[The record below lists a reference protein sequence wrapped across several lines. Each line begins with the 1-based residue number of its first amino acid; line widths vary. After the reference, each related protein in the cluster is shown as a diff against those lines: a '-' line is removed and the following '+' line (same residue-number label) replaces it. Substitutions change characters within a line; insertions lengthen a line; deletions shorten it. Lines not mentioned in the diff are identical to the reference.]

1 MSDNFK
7 KNLDLALGN
16 AKRLSNKILIDG
28 KLISAKS
35 LNKIKV
41 VNPSTGEQIG
51 EAPQCDEHDVNTAV
65 ASAETAFHKWKKI
78 PARERG
84 KMMTAAARKLEERRD
99 EIETLLAL
107 DTGNALR
114 TQAKPETSASIELTH
129 MFAGLAGEIKG
140 EYYPANI
147 PNTIHYT
154 TKDPIGVV
162 CAIIPWNAPLF
173 LTVAKIAPAIVAG
186 NTVVLKTAEQAPFC
200 ALLICEILQ
209 QELPPG
215 VLNVISGYGEEC
227 GEPLIAHEKV
237 RKVTFTGSFSVGKII
252 ATKAAPKLCPVTL
265 ELGGKNPNI
274 IMSDA
279 DLEIAIPGVIDGMR
293 YTRQGQ
299 ACTAGSRV
307 YIHEK
312 IYDKVL
318 DGVVEKLSKLKMG
331 NALDETSDIGAII
344 SEEQLK
350 RTLYYMDIAKKNS
363 STKILHGGNQSKG
376 GEYKDGF
383 YYEPTLLSGLPLSS
397 PVCQEEVFGPVACAI
412 PFKNFD
418 EVIKSA
424 NDTQFGLSAV
434 LWTKDLSRA
443 LQFVDEIEAGF
454 VQVNQCVAPR
464 ANVSYGG
471 IKMSGLGKEY
481 AFDSM
486 MNHFTQSK
494 TVLIN
499 RGKSN
504 IDV

>member
-7 KNLDLALGN
+7 QNLDLALGN
-16 AKRLSNKILIDG
+16 TTRLSNKVLIDG
-28 KLISAKS
+28 KLTSAKS
-35 LNKIKV
+35 SKKIKV
-41 VNPSTGEQIG
+41 INPSTGEQIG
-51 EAPQCDEHDVNTAV
+51 EAPQCDKIDVDIAV
-65 ASAETAFHKWKKI
+65 SSAEVAFQKWKKI

-84 KMMTAAARKLEERRD
+84 KMMTAAARKLEERKN

-107 DTGNALR
+107 DTGNAIR
-114 TQAKPETSASIELTH
+114 TQAKPETAASIELTH

-140 EYYPANI
+140 ENYPPNI

-200 ALLICEILQ
+200 ALLVCEILQ

-252 ATKAAPKLCPVTL
+252 ASKAAPKLCPVTL

-318 DGVVEKLSKLKMG
+318 NGAVEKLSKLKMG
-331 NALDETSDIGAII
+331 NALDESSDIGAII

-376 GEYKDGF
+376 GEYENGF
-383 YYEPTLLSGLPLSS
+383 YYEPTLLSGLPVSS
-397 PVCQEEVFGPVACAI
+397 PVCQEEVFGPVAL
-412 PFKNFD
+412 PFLLK
-418 EVIKSA
+418 
-424 NDTQFGLSAV
+424 V
-434 LWTKDLSRA
+434 LMKL
-443 LQFVDEIEAGF
+443 
-454 VQVNQCVAPR
+454 
-464 ANVSYGG
+464 
-471 IKMSGLGKEY
+471 
-481 AFDSM
+481 
-486 MNHFTQSK
+486 
-494 TVLIN
+494 
-499 RGKSN
+499 
-504 IDV
+504 